1 MKRICF
7 LITIIAMFCSANAL
21 AQDVILKNDGTE
33 IKAKVVEIDD
43 HQIKYKIYEYQD
55 GPTRIINT
63 YDVMTV
69 SFENGTKE
77 LFNTQPSQSIVK
89 TFDNPSYPD
98 LENEFISIDTDDDMM
113 LEFFKKYNYT
123 EYYEDFASAC
133 KRRSTGKKLLGAG
146 IGVSVA
152 SVALMVC
159 GQLAQSEAVYYFGFG
174 VSFVGEGLIIASIPI
189 SAAAGGKK
197 KSIKN
202 DFAKRELGLHS
213 NIPELKFG
221 TTANGVGLTLNF

>member
-1 MKRICF
+1 MRKFYF
-7 LITIIAMFCSANAL
+7 LTVIVALFCAANTF
-21 AQDVILKNDGTE
+21 AQDVILKTDGSE
-33 IKAKVVEIDD
+33 IKAKILEVDD
-43 HQIKYKIYEYQD
+43 HQVKYKAFDYQD

-63 YDVMTV
+63 YDVMMV

-77 LFNTQPSQSIVK
+77 FFNTQPSQSIVK

-98 LENEFISIDTDDDMM
+98 LENEFISIGTNDDKM

-133 KRRSTGKKLLGAG
+133 KRRSKGKKLLGAG

-174 VSFVGEGLIIASIPI
+174 ITFVGEGLIIASIPI
-189 SAAAGGKK
+189 SAVAGSRK

-221 TTANGVGLTLNF
+221 TTSNGVGLTLNF